1 MGLLERLDFL
11 LMLVVLGVEG
21 VNYLRTGGQGRRG
34 ELGGTVRMGAE
45 SPYQLFQYE
54 INSSTVKCQARR
66 EI

>member
-1 MGLLERLDFL
+1 MGLLEGLDFL
-11 LMLVVLGVEG
+11 LVLVVLGVQG
-21 VNYLRTGGQGRRG
+21 INYLRTVGQGRRG
-34 ELGGTVRMGAE
+34 GLGGAVRMGAE